1 FAVGPFDFGTVRVGG
16 ALRLAPC
23 IPQGRDICRPL
34 LQAAEGI
41 EETPMSAGINQG
53 TLIVLAMDFD
63 QRTSELLQHLHTHRL
78 VVDERTGST
87 VGELYAAEDQLIFG
101 RNVVGGEQRVRRVG
115 ASDIEY
121 GGSPALPDSLPDQRL
136 IPAATQGQS
145 KSIEQDRF
153 AGARFAGE
161 DSEPVGEIDI
171 EAVDQHDVAD
181 RESGE
186 HGAFTVLAVVVS

>member
-1 FAVGPFDFGTVRVGG
+1 
-16 ALRLAPC
+16 
-23 IPQGRDICRPL
+23 
-34 LQAAEGI
+34 
-41 EETPMSAGINQG
+41 MSAGIDQG

-63 QRTSELLQHLHTHRL
+63 QCTSELLQHLHTHRL
-78 VVDERTGST
+78 VVDKRTGST

-101 RNVVGGEQRVRRVG
+101 WNVVGGEQRARRVV
-115 ASDIEY
+115 ARDIEH
-121 GGSPALPDSLPDQRL
+121 GGNLALLDSLPDQRL
-136 IPAATQGQS
+136 IPATTQGQS

-171 EAVDQHDVAD
+171 EVVDQHDVAD

-186 HGAFTVLAVVVS
+186 HGAFTVLAVVRSGIAPGIHALQILHNQRRRRSGQARPRSCG